1 MIHTSSKSYTKWK
14 RKSQDL
20 ARCYKTNRKKW
31 TLGLRNIPNY
41 KSKYKN
47 LHNCKKKLN
56 TLKDI
61 VRYMKK
67 SKTIGNSSLQI

>member
-1 MIHTSSKSYTKWK
+1 MTRIGSKSYNIWK

-41 KSKYKN
+41 KSN
-47 LHNCKKKLN
+47 
-56 TLKDI
+56 
-61 VRYMKK
+61 
-67 SKTIGNSSLQI
+67 